1 MKKYRYVL
9 AGVCFIIFLIIMYSV
24 LKYDSLSIDTSV
36 YNFISNNIMTN
47 GLHPYVKIITEL
59 GGVTVTVIITLLI
72 VIFSKS
78 YRWFIA
84 GNVVVTTLIN
94 QIVKHIVRRPRPS
107 VLRLVEESG
116 YSFPSGHSMVSIALY
131 GIIVYT
137 IYKNVK
143 NKYVKWISIFL
154 LSLLVLLIGFS
165 RIYVGVHYFT
175 DVIGGF
181 TLGLVV
187 LIVYIDIYN
196 RVKVKYE
203 K

>member
-1 MKKYRYVL
+1 MKKFRYVL
-9 AGVCFIIFLIIMYSV
+9 AGICFIIFLGIMYSV

-47 GLHPYVKIITEL
+47 GLHPYVKVITEL
-59 GGVTVTVIITLLI
+59 GGVGFTVVLTLLI
-72 VIFSKS
+72 IIFSKK

-84 GNVVVTTLIN
+84 GNVVVTTLVN
-94 QIVKHIVRRPRPS
+94 QIVKHIIRRPRPS
-107 VLRLVEESG
+107 VLRLVNESG
-116 YSFPSGHSMVSIALY
+116 YSFPSGHSMVSVALY

-137 IYKNVK
+137 IYKNVQ
-143 NKYVKWISIFL
+143 NKYVKWISIVL

-175 DVIGGF
+175 DVVGGF

-187 LIVYIDIYN
+187 LIIYIVIYDK
-196 RVKVKYE
+196 VKEKYE

>member
-1 MKKYRYVL
+1 MKNFRYVL
-9 AGVCFIIFLIIMYSV
+9 AGICFIIFLGIMYSV

-47 GLHPYVKIITEL
+47 GLHPYVKVITEL
-59 GGVTVTVIITLLI
+59 GGVGFTVLLTLLI
-72 VIFSKS
+72 IIFSKK

-84 GNVVVTTLIN
+84 GNVVVTTLVN

-107 VLRLVEESG
+107 VLRLVDESG
-116 YSFPSGHSMVSIALY
+116 YSFPSGHSMVSVALY

-143 NKYVKWISIFL
+143 NKYVKWISIVL

-175 DVIGGF
+175 DVVGGF

-187 LIVYIDIYN
+187 LIIYIDIYDK
-196 RVKVKYE
+196 VKVKYE

>member
-1 MKKYRYVL
+1 MKKFRYVL
-9 AGVCFIIFLIIMYSV
+9 AGICFIIFLGIMYSV

-47 GLHPYVKIITEL
+47 GLHPYVKVITEL
-59 GGVTVTVIITLLI
+59 GGVGFTVVLTLLI
-72 VIFSKS
+72 IIFSKK

-84 GNVVVTTLIN
+84 GNVVATTLVN
-94 QIVKHIVRRPRPS
+94 QIVKHLVRRPRPS
-107 VLRLVEESG
+107 VLRLVNESG
-116 YSFPSGHSMVSIALY
+116 YSFPSGHSMVSVALY

-137 IYKNVK
+137 IYMNVK
-143 NKYVKWISIFL
+143 NKYVKWISIVL

-175 DVIGGF
+175 DVVGGF

-187 LIVYIDIYN
+187 LIMYIDIYDK
-196 RVKVKYE
+196 VKEKYE

>member
-1 MKKYRYVL
+1 MKKFRYVL
-9 AGVCFIIFLIIMYSV
+9 AGICFIIFLGIMYSV

-36 YNFISNNIMTN
+36 YYFISNNIMTN
-47 GLHPYVKIITEL
+47 GLHPYVKVITEL
-59 GGVTVTVIITLLI
+59 GGVVFTVVLTLLI
-72 VIFSKS
+72 IIFSKK

-84 GNVVVTTLIN
+84 GNVVVTTLVN

-116 YSFPSGHSMVSIALY
+116 YSFPSGHSMVSVALY

-143 NKYVKWISIFL
+143 NKYVKWISIVL

-175 DVIGGF
+175 DVVGGF

-187 LIVYIDIYN
+187 LIIYIDIYDK
-196 RVKVKYE
+196 VKEKYE